1 MGDTM
6 IEIYLLE
13 QFVAFAKYGT
23 LLRAAEELHISQPAL
38 SRSMKKIEE
47 QLGVQIFHRQ
57 NSKVSLNETG
67 RLAADYAARVLQADR
82 EMIEMVTVFDR
93 SQRTISIG
101 SCAPFPL
108 QEIIPVLQDNM
119 IGMAITS
126 EIIDEDER
134 LVTGLKN
141 RIYQLV
147 ILNEK
152 AEHDDIFCQRYIDEK
167 LYVTLPQS
175 HPLAER
181 ASVSFDDLKDT
192 RILVSA
198 GVGFWMNVCRK
209 NMPEDNLLIQKN
221 HDAMGE
227 LIEASSLPFFN
238 SDCMMERGYMPPDRI
253 AVPII
258 DSEAKATYYIAC
270 LSEDKRKYSSVFN
283 AVRGNI
289 IRENF

>member
-1 MGDTM
+1 M

-13 QFVAFAKYGT
+13 QLVAFARHGT
-23 LLRAAEELHISQPAL
+23 LLRAAEELHITQPAL

-47 QLGVQIFHRQ
+47 LLGVQIFDRQ
-57 NSKVSLNETG
+57 NSRISLNETG
-67 RLAADYAARVLQADR
+67 RLAADYAARVLRADR
-82 EMIEMVTVFDR
+82 EMIERVTAFDR

-134 LVTGLKN
+134 LITGLKN
-141 RIYQLV
+141 RIYQLA
-147 ILNEK
+147 ILHEK
-152 AEHDDIFCQRYIDEK
+152 TERDDIFFQRYLDEK

-175 HPLAER
+175 HMLAER
-181 ASVSFDDLKDT
+181 ESVSFDDLRNT

-209 NMPEDNLLIQKN
+209 KMPEDNLLIQKN

-238 SDCMMERGYMPPDRI
+238 SDRMMERGYMLPDRI
-253 AVPII
+253 AVPIS
-258 DSEAKATYYIAC
+258 DSQANVSYYIAC
-270 LSEDKRKYSSVFN
+270 LSEKKKKFGALCSN
-283 AVRGNI
+283 IRGNI
-289 IRENF
+289 IKGN

>member
-1 MGDTM
+1 M

-13 QFVAFAKYGT
+13 QLVAFARHGT
-23 LLRAAEELHISQPAL
+23 LLRAAEELHITQPAL

-47 QLGVQIFHRQ
+47 QLGVKIFDRQ
-57 NSKVSLNETG
+57 NSKISLNETG

-82 EMIEMVTVFDR
+82 EMTERVTAFDR

-134 LVTGLKN
+134 LITGLKN
-141 RIYQLV
+141 RTYQLA
-147 ILNEK
+147 ILHET

-181 ASVSFDDLKDT
+181 ESVSFDNLKDT

-198 GVGFWMNVCRK
+198 GVGFWMNVCREK
-209 NMPEDNLLIQKN
+209 MPEDNLLIQKN

-238 SDCMMERGYMPPDRI
+238 SDRMMERGYMPPDRI

-258 DSEAKATYYIAC
+258 DSEANVSYYIAC
-270 LSEDKRKYSSVFN
+270 LSEEKKKFGALFRN
-283 AVRGNI
+283 IRGNI
-289 IRENF
+289 IKGN

>member
-1 MGDTM
+1 M

-13 QFVAFAKYGT
+13 QLVAFARHGT
-23 LLRAAEELHISQPAL
+23 LLRAAEELHITQPAL

-47 QLGVQIFHRQ
+47 QLGVQIFDRQ
-57 NSKVSLNETG
+57 NSKISLNETG

-82 EMIEMVTVFDR
+82 EMIEKVTAFDR
-93 SQRTISIG
+93 SQRTICIG

-126 EIIDEDER
+126 EIIDEDEK
-134 LVTGLKN
+134 LITGLKN

-147 ILNEK
+147 ILHEK
-152 AEHDDIFCQRYIDEK
+152 TEHDDIFCQRYIDEK

-181 ASVSFDDLKDT
+181 ESVSFDDLKDT

-198 GVGFWMNVCRK
+198 GVGFWMNVCCEK
-209 NMPEDNLLIQKN
+209 MPENNLLIQKN

-238 SDCMMERGYMPPDRI
+238 SDRMMERGYMPPDRI
-253 AVPII
+253 AVPIS
-258 DSEAKATYYIAC
+258 DGQANVSYYLAC
-270 LSEDKRKYSSVFN
+270 LSEEKKKFGALLSN
-283 AVRGNI
+283 IRGNI
-289 IRENF
+289 IKGN

>member
-1 MGDTM
+1 M

-13 QFVAFAKYGT
+13 QLVAFARHGT
-23 LLRAAEELHISQPAL
+23 LLRAAEELHITQPAL

-47 QLGVQIFHRQ
+47 QLGVEIFDRQ
-57 NSKVSLNETG
+57 NSKISLNETG
-67 RLAADYAARVLQADR
+67 RLAADYAARVLQADM
-82 EMIEMVTVFDR
+82 EMIERVTAFDR
-93 SQRTISIG
+93 SKRTISIG

-119 IGMAITS
+119 VGMAITS
-126 EIIDEDER
+126 EIIDADER
-134 LVTGLKN
+134 LITGLKN
-141 RIYQLV
+141 RTYQLV
-147 ILNEK
+147 ILHEK
-152 AEHDDIFCQRYIDEK
+152 TEHDDIICQRYLDEK
-167 LYVTLPQS
+167 LYVTLPKA

-181 ASVSFDDLKDT
+181 DSVSFDDLKDT

-198 GVGFWMNVCRK
+198 GVGFWMNICRE

-221 HDAMGE
+221 LDAMEE

-238 SDCMMERGYMPPDRI
+238 SDRMMERGYMPPDRVTI
-253 AVPII
+253 PIS

-270 LSEDKRKYSSVFN
+270 LSGDKQKYSSVFN
-283 AVRGNI
+283 AVRWNV

>member
-1 MGDTM
+1 M

-13 QFVAFAKYGT
+13 QLVAFARHGT
-23 LLRAAEELHISQPAL
+23 LLRAAEELHITQPAL
-38 SRSMKKIEE
+38 SHSMKKIEE
-47 QLGVQIFHRQ
+47 QLGVQIFDRQ
-57 NSKVSLNETG
+57 NSKISLNETG
-67 RLAADYAARVLQADR
+67 RLAADYAARVMQADR
-82 EMIEMVTVFDR
+82 EMIERVTAFDR

-134 LVTGLKN
+134 LITGLKK
-141 RIYQLV
+141 RTCQLV
-147 ILNEK
+147 ILHEK

-167 LYVTLPQS
+167 LYVTLPKAHS
-175 HPLAER
+175 LAER

-198 GVGFWMNVCRK
+198 GVGFWMNVCREK
-209 NMPEDNLLIQKN
+209 MPEDNLLIQKN
-221 HDAMGE
+221 HDAMGV

-238 SDCMMERGYMPPDRI
+238 SDRMMERGYMPPDRI
-253 AVPII
+253 AVPIS
-258 DSEAKATYYIAC
+258 DSQAKATYYIAC
-270 LSEDKRKYSSVFN
+270 MSEDKRKYSSLFN

-289 IRENF
+289 IKGN